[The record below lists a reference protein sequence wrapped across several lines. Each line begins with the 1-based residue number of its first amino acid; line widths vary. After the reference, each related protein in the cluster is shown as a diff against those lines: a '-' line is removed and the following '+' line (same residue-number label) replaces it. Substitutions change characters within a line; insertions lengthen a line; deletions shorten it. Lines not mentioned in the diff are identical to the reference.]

1 MRCLDHIGNQNLC
14 NDGSD
19 MSKRV
24 DFDPVVARVLLD
36 LADNPK
42 QVKTDTQGPDMVLVV
57 PDELWDRYEQYQAVP
72 EKKGGKK

>member
-1 MRCLDHIGNQNLC
+1 
-14 NDGSD
+14 

-24 DFDPVVARVLLD
+24 EFDPVVTRILLD

-57 PDELWDRYEQYQAVP
+57 PDELWARYEKYQAV
-72 EKKGGKK
+72 EEKGGKKK